1 MMQTNLGRATRWATL
16 SILGLAIVTSC
27 ARPAPQGP
35 GPEATVKG
43 FYGAYVAIHP
53 MGVPEEVQLSKLKA
67 YLTPSLASLLRDAD
81 AAETAYRKRTNN
93 EVPPLVEG
101 DLFTSMFEGASAFE
115 VLPAHVDGDRAEC
128 KVELTYKDADPK
140 YNVTWK
146 DEIFLVKGPSGWLID
161 DIGYG
166 GDWQFMHKGRLRGL
180 LAQVIKDGA
189 AQP

>member
-1 MMQTNLGRATRWATL
+1 MIRRAA
-16 SILGLAIVTSC
+16 LGLLITVLLLACSK
-27 ARPAPQGP
+27 PAPQGP
-35 GPEATVKG
+35 APEATVKG
-43 FYGAYVAIHP
+43 FYGAYLLVHP

-101 DLFTSMFEGASAFE
+101 DLFTSMFEGASAFD

-128 KVELTYKDADPK
+128 KVQLTYRDADPK

-146 DEIFLVKGPSGWLID
+146 DGVFLVRGPSGWLID
-161 DIGYG
+161 DIEYG

-180 LAQVIKDGA
+180 LAQVIKDGVS
-189 AQP
+189 QP